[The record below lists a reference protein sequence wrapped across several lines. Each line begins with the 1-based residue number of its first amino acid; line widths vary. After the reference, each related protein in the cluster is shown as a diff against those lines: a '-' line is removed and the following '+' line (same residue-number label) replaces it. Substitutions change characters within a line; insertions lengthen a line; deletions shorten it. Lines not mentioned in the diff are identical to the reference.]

1 MDSKTLTQTLQAA
14 ADAAE
19 VATDAIRAAARSAIQ
34 AESLAEPYLFELTL
48 AQAELAR
55 KLAALVKRATG
66 GAK

>member
-19 VATDAIRAAARSAIQ
+19 VATDAIRAAAQSAIQ
-34 AESLAEPYLFELTL
+34 AESPAEPYLFELRL